1 MDADYITLYFGI
13 NDEHQDA
20 PIGTIDDNTNE
31 TFYGAWNVVM
41 EYLITNHPFA
51 KIGIIITNGA
61 NNDYANAEIAIAKKW
76 GVPYLDINGG
86 YQVPL
91 MLRTHGKSEVCQ
103 TAKDLRLSQQRAAVD
118 DEHPNA
124 QAHEYASTFIEN
136 FLRTL

>member
-1 MDADYITLYFGI
+1 MKKKNHKVRAYVSRALGWITSCLTTTAGVLLY
-13 NDEHQDA
+13 
-20 PIGTIDDNTNE
+20 
-31 TFYGAWNVVM
+31 TFVP
-41 EYLITNHPFA
+41 EI
-51 KIGIIITNGA
+51 NGA
-61 NNDYANAEIAIAKKW
+61 DDFANAEIAIAKKW

-136 FLRTL
+136 KSRW